1 MLPVELKGTQG
12 PLLVMLHWLGGSGRT
27 WVEVSDGLVGMGAW
41 CAALDLPGFGAA
53 KDATDFSVPT
63 MVEEVIATVQSM
75 RRSHPDT
82 PWLLVGHSMGGKI
95 AALVARQAEEG
106 REGLNN
112 LAGMVLI
119 SPSPADPEPM
129 DESKRTELLATLAKR
144 GNAADDRAHAEKFI
158 DDNTGKLA
166 LAPAVRAQAVEEVLR
181 SSGAAFEA
189 WLTTGSKEDCSQRVG
204 VLTLP
209 ALCLAGTED
218 AALGPEA
225 QRTHTLP
232 HFAHAQLVALEGGG
246 HLAPLE
252 RAGEVVERIAMFME
266 GLGLPVQRNRG
277 LLGATFRALIE
288 SNDTAPQTRA
298 VMEARL
304 QEGHSSLRADQILML
319 RALCHR
325 VAPGCAFD
333 LASRIDGWLK
343 QGKHDGWRNDRLP
356 PVVEAWRQGLLSLDA
371 AATRAHGVPFV
382 ALRGAQQDAL
392 LANAQKGELASG
404 SLDATQMQAWFEDVR
419 GEVAKLYIADPRTME
434 RIGFTGFAD
443 EQGFTQIRLGELEE
457 FER

>member
-1 MLPVELKGTQG
+1 
-12 PLLVMLHWLGGSGRT
+12 MLHWLGGSGRT
-27 WVEVSDGLVGMGAW
+27 WAEVSDGLIAMGAC
-41 CAALDLPGFGAA
+41 CAAIDLPGFGAA
-53 KDATDFSVPT
+53 REATDFSVPT
-63 MVEEVIATVQSM
+63 MVEEVIATVQSV

-95 AALVARQAEEG
+95 GALVARQAEEG
-106 REGLNN
+106 REGLNG

-129 DESKRTELLATLAKR
+129 EESKRSELLTTLAKR
-144 GNAADDRAHAEKFI
+144 GNATDDRAHAEKFI
-158 DDNTGKLA
+158 DGNTGKLA
-166 LAPAVRAQAVEEVLR
+166 LSPAVRAQAVEEVLR
-181 SSGAAFEA
+181 SSGAAFAA
-189 WLTTGSKEDCSQRVG
+189 WLTTGSKEDFSLRVG

-225 QRTHTLP
+225 QTTHTLP
-232 HFAHAQLVALEGGG
+232 HFTHAQLVALEGGG

-252 RAGEVVERIAMFME
+252 RPGEVIERIAMFME
-266 GLGLPVQRNRG
+266 GLGLPLQRDRG
-277 LLGATFRALIE
+277 MLGAAFRALIE
-288 SNDTAPQTRA
+288 SNYTAPQTRA

-304 QEGHSSLRADQILML
+304 HEGQTSLGGDQTLIL
-319 RALCHR
+319 RVLCQR

-333 LASRIDGWLK
+333 LASRIEGWLK
-343 QGKHDGWRNDRLP
+343 QSKHDGWRNDRLP
-356 PVVEAWRQGLLSLDA
+356 PIAEAWRRGLLSFDA
-371 AATRAHGVPFV
+371 AAIQAYGVSFV
-382 ALRGAQQDAL
+382 ALRGAEQDAL
-392 LANAQKGELASG
+392 LAKAQQGELASG
-404 SLDATQMQAWFEDVR
+404 SLNAMQMQAWFEDVR
-419 GEVAKLYIADPRTME
+419 GELAKLYIADPRTME